1 MIYVGLYSAVQAT
14 RHSTRTAAIN
24 EVAMKSKSDPT
35 SIKERLNEKF
45 KKKTADSSAKT
56 SDAIP
61 EAEII
66 SDVSTSSSNEA
77 STLDPSLVQVEVTAK
92 LIAEQ
97 VYDNALIAAGLV
109 DDPRSM
115 LTRLNKI
122 LTAVIPVVPAT
133 TKK

>member
-1 MIYVGLYSAVQAT
+1 MQAT
-14 RHSTRTAAIN
+14 RNASRSAAIN
-24 EVAMKSKSDPT
+24 DVLNKSKSDPT
-35 SIKERLNEKF
+35 SIKERLNDKF
-45 KKKTADSSAKT
+45 KKKTATATTAST
-56 SDAIP
+56 TTTTEEIP
-61 EAEII
+61 EAEIV
-66 SDVSTSSSNEA
+66 SDSTSSSNNKDEP

-122 LTAVIPVVPAT
+122 LTAVIPAVPAT